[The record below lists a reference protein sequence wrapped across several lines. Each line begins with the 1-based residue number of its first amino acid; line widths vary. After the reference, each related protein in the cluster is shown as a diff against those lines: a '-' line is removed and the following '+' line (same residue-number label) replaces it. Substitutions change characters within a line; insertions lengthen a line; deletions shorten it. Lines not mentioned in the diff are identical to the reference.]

1 MVTKRDTDIL
11 TSLLLKLTAHF
22 ADPKRMSIAISRGEG
37 RAVVAAIRERNSL
50 MAAEVEKPAQGGLAV

>member
-1 MVTKRDTDIL
+1 MNRRDTALLDALL
-11 TSLLLKLTAHF
+11 TKLTAHF

-50 MAAEVEKPAQGGLAV
+50 MAAEVEKPTQEGLPL